1 MNRLTLSERPNLTGL
16 SACPRARIVG
26 RRGGVAIAIAI
37 RRSLAKATAWRDYDW
52 QIIHSK
58 AVSPVTHMALDEVLA
73 NEVGPPTQPD
83 QSLPC

>member
-1 MNRLTLSERPNLTGL
+1 MVSVNRLTLSERPNLTGL

-26 RRGGVAIAIAI
+26 RRGGVAIAI

-58 AVSPVTHMALDEVLA
+58 AVSPVTHMALDEVLVRDKF
-73 NEVGPPTQPD
+73 ETPE
-83 QSLPC
+83 SLTHVP